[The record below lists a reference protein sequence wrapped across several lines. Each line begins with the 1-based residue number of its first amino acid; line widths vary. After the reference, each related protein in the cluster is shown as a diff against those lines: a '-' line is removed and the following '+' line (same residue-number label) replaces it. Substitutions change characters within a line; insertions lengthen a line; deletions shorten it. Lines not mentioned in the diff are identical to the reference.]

1 VTRPASGVATRGPG
15 KQRKINRLLDRSMID
30 RRRFLQISG
39 AALAALG
46 GGLAVTRT
54 AAARATRAGAR
65 SAAARSD
72 LRTTPIR
79 PPAVPLIVRSPYL
92 STWQSSTVSPGTWQT
107 CWNGDIT
114 PMAGIVRIDGTSF
127 VFAGDP
133 TVGDTLGALE
143 QTHLALT
150 ATRSVFTLQG
160 SGVQI
165 TLEYLSPIEPGHL
178 QRQSVPMAWVLV
190 TAQSIDGASHDVSL
204 YLDVTGEWLSGDPSQ
219 PFTWAPV
226 SVAHRGG
233 ALQAWTMQLTE
244 PQVLTEIDDRAQ
256 WGTIILATPQ
266 VPGLSYQSG
275 PSGTVRTQFVDQGVL
290 LDTDDTSYTSIG
302 GDGYPAFGFAL
313 DLGQVGS
320 QPQTRQFSLGQV
332 RTPLVSYLGTPLQPL
347 WTEYFSDWQQM
358 LAFFHADLAGARQR
372 ATALDAKVSA
382 DARKAGGA
390 EYEALCLLSLRQAY
404 GATELALGPDH
415 TPWAFLKE
423 ISSNGDMSTVDV
435 IFPASPVWI
444 YLDPQ
449 YLSLLL
455 RPIFG
460 YAASGQWTEQFAPHD
475 VGIYPTAS
483 GWEHVLAEKM
493 PVEESGNMLI
503 MAAAYTRAAPGTT
516 ALVYLQANYRWLK
529 LWADYLVATLPNPGR
544 QNQTDDFAGKIA
556 HSVNLALKGI
566 VAVAAMG
573 RIAEACGQHADA
585 VHYRTQARQFIA
597 YWLKHSGARG
607 HSHLGLTYRRKRA
620 WGNTYNAFPDALL
633 GTGLVPESVAAEQ
646 AAFYQTKA
654 NRLGLPL
661 QTPHRYGKTDWQMW
675 LAAWLHDYPISQELI
690 ERVYRYANTTQTRV
704 PFCDLY
710 DTISGDQVFGD
721 QGFRARPVQGG
732 IFALLALRA
741 LEGRQA

>member
-1 VTRPASGVATRGPG
+1 VIDRP
-15 KQRKINRLLDRSMID
+15 KID
-30 RRRFLQISG
+30 RRRFLQVSG
-39 AALAALG
+39 AAAAALG
-46 GGLAVTRT
+46 GLATART
-54 AAARATRAGAR
+54 ATASATTAGAR
-65 SAAARSD
+65 SAAARPD
-72 LRTTPIR
+72 LKTTPIR
-79 PPAVPLIVRSPYL
+79 PPAAPLIVRSPYL
-92 STWQSSTVSPGTWQT
+92 STWQTSTVSPGTWQT
-107 CWNGDIT
+107 FWNGDT
-114 PMAGIVRIDGTSF
+114 TAMAGIVRIDGTSF

-133 TVGDTLGALE
+133 SIGDALE
-143 QTHLALT
+143 QTHLTLT
-150 ATRSVFTLQG
+150 ATRSVFTLQS

-165 TLEYLSPIEPGHL
+165 TLEYLSPIEPGDL
-178 QRQSVPMAWVLV
+178 QRQSIPMAWVLV
-190 TAQSIDGASHDVSL
+190 TARSIDGASHDVSL

-219 PFTWAPV
+219 PFTWTPV
-226 SVAHRGG
+226 SVPYGGG
-233 ALQAWTMQLTE
+233 ALQTWTMRLAEQ
-244 PQVLTEIDDRAQ
+244 QILTEIDDRAQ

-302 GDGYPAFGFAL
+302 GDGYPSFGFAL

-358 LAFFHADLAGARQR
+358 LAFFHADIAGARRR
-372 ATALDAKVSA
+372 ANTLDAKVSA

-390 EYEALCLLSLRQAY
+390 EYEALCVLSLRQAY
-404 GATELALGPDH
+404 GATELALGPDN

-423 ISSNGDMSTVDV
+423 ISSDGDASTVDV

-460 YAASGQWTEQFAPHD
+460 YPASGQWTARFAPHD
-475 VGIYPTAS
+475 LGPYPTAS
-483 GWEHVLAEKM
+483 GYPHNGGENM

-503 MAAAYTRAAPGTT
+503 MAAAYMRAAPGTT
-516 ALVYLQANYRWLK
+516 ALVYLQANYRSLK
-529 LWADYLVATLPNPGR
+529 LWADYLVATLPDPGR

-573 RIAEACGQHADA
+573 QIAEGCGEHADA
-585 VHYRTQARQFIA
+585 IHFRTKARQFIA
-597 YWLKHSGARG
+597 YWLKHAQAPG
-607 HSHLGLTYRRKRA
+607 HSHLGLTYRGPGQRG
-620 WGNTYNAFPDALL
+620 WGNTYNAYPDALL

-646 AAFYQTKA
+646 AAFYRTKI
-654 NRLGLPL
+654 NRFGLPL

-675 LAAWLHDYPISQELI
+675 LAAWLHRYPISQELI
-690 ERVYRYANTTQTRV
+690 EREYRYANTTRSRV
-704 PFCDLY
+704 AFCDLY
-710 DTISGDQVFGD
+710 NTITGDQVY
-721 QGFRARPVQGG
+721 GFQARPVQGG
-732 IFALLALRA
+732 IFALLALYA
-741 LEGRQA
+741 LEGGRP